1 MLLFFGIITLP
12 AVAAFALSRRLEL
25 APEPRLRTA
34 LRMLALFAAGL
45 FTAAPFITTHGVGTG
60 ESNNYHLA
68 LADAVT
74 QLRAGE
80 IPPLVGQTEYAFNG
94 RIHPLRNAPYLFY
107 LAGALDAASLH
118 HFAFW
123 TLQNLTL
130 SLSLIAAV
138 FSAYGSLRWST
149 GCPRLLAYLLAVIY
163 GLCPAL
169 LNAGTVNLFMTVHV
183 APFIP
188 LALGGCLRQCRRWE
202 LGNDIVMAAALAAAW
217 LTHPPVAFWL
227 TAPVGLIRLLI
238 LCLNPTWQARWGLFA
253 AGVLGAC
260 LAGFVFVSTAD
271 LNSGLDVFRDNISI
285 HSDYVVAIMGN
296 VQAAFPGT
304 LRPVSTSA
312 NTLADF
318 KLGYASW
325 FLLAALLVSL
335 APLWLRHRPGMET
348 TRLAA
353 LGVAAGLLVLN
364 ILCLPI
370 SSLTTALW
378 DALPTSVLTLTNVWP
393 MQRLYLVATGLA
405 VFGAALVA
413 PLWTGRSARRVLLAG
428 AVLGAG
434 WTLWEAQPF
443 RARNVASRWS
453 QPDTDRAQLVDNV
466 DLTITSYSF
475 LGVPETY
482 VNGVMDPRLE
492 FRLLQNDREIA
503 SRRTVDT
510 AASPPVARGDLL
522 RPTAGTDPVVPGSMR
537 LRLEPGRRYLLT
549 FDFSGPLEA
558 NLEITGP
565 TVFRNYVLPGA
576 GQSKGFGTGPDHYRS
591 ISLRTAGTEP
601 EMVDVRLA
609 VRRWLPPHGPGT
621 RLATYTL
628 HELDPSR
635 LPVQV
640 ASLFPLRLTTEA
652 PAAGCTVVTPRSYL
666 PGYEIF
672 VNGAKVQAL
681 RSSDG
686 MLMFPVPA
694 GKSDVQVNFP
704 GSRPLRVAFWVGVA
718 SWLGLVSWYGTRFF
732 RLEVGAAVVRHGRW
746 VAVPLR
752 WLRRYRL
759 PLAAALA
766 LAVIAAVAW
775 RTRAAYLDSF
785 GPVELRVIFPRG
797 QNGENQPLLVTGS
810 TGAGANVFV
819 SYVDDQHV
827 RLGAD
832 IWGALYQSEVIAVDY
847 HQMQTVVVNSSGLYP
862 LDHPR
867 AREFS
872 PNTLAGL
879 RQDFRVELN
888 GRLAI
893 SVPRLAYE
901 STVNQV
907 TVGATRIG
915 DSLTKPRFKGRILS
929 VQRLP
934 IPESVVLTRD
944 HGLRVD
950 FSLPADRQGETDTLL
965 AFGQHG
971 QDGSLSLTYV
981 GKRYLRLAQRDSAGK
996 VIASAQVAYATD
1008 QATHRMD
1015 FTFVAPLGAQEPP
1028 RVSAQL
1034 DGRPF
1039 LGDAQ
1044 AVPDS
1049 RPLNVLVGGTQN
1061 YQPDVQP
1068 RFSGRILRTALTPP
1082 ATRAAGAWKTGPV
1095 RLTLTLPRDKTGH
1108 AEPLVT
1114 TGRTGKGDF
1123 VYLVYVDPSHVRFG
1137 LDHWGLAGALSEPV
1151 KIDYSAPQEIEVSLS
1166 SLYPPEGDDAW
1177 KGWAEAE
1184 RNRRLST
1191 MEIRLNGRTV
1201 LQHGQ
1206 TAHPSTPGEVT
1217 PGRNLIGGSSSEKEF
1232 TGDLHLA
1239 ERVGLVP

>member
-12 AVAAFALSRRLEL
+12 AVAAFILSRRLGL
-25 APEPRLRTA
+25 APEPWLRTA

-45 FTAAPFITTHGVGTG
+45 FAAAPFLTTRGVGTG
-60 ESNNYHLA
+60 ESYNYHLA

-130 SLSLIAAV
+130 ALSLVAAV

-183 APFIP
+183 APFLP
-188 LALGGCLRQCRRWE
+188 LALGACLRQCRRWE

-217 LTHPPVAFWL
+217 LAHPPVAFWL

-238 LCLNPTWQARWGLFA
+238 LWPHPTWQARWGLFA
-253 AGVLGAC
+253 SGVLGAC

-271 LNSGLDVFRDNISI
+271 LNTGLDVFRDNNLI
-285 HSDYVVAIMGN
+285 HSDYVTAIMGN

-304 LRPVSTSA
+304 LLPVSPSA

-335 APLWLRHRPGMET
+335 VPLWWRNRPGMET

-364 ILCLPI
+364 ILCLPL

-378 DALPTSVLTLTNVWP
+378 GALPTSVLTLTNVWP
-393 MQRLYLVATGLA
+393 MQRLYLVTTGLA

-413 PLWTGRSARRVLLAG
+413 PLWTGPAARRVLLAG
-428 AVLGAG
+428 AMLGAG
-434 WTLWEAQPF
+434 WTLWEAEPF

-453 QPDTDRAQLVDNV
+453 QGDTDRAQLVENV

-510 AASPPVARGDLL
+510 AASPPIARGELL
-522 RPTAGTDPVVPGSMR
+522 RPAAGTEPVVPGSTR

-549 FDFSGPLEA
+549 FDFSDPLEA
-558 NLEITGP
+558 NLDITGP

-591 ISLRTAGTEP
+591 ISLRTAGSEP

-609 VRRWLPPHGPGT
+609 VHRWLPAHGPGA
-621 RLATYTL
+621 RLATYAL
-628 HELDPSR
+628 QELDQSR

-640 ASLFPLRLTTEA
+640 ASLFPLRLTIEA
-652 PAAGCTVVTPRSYL
+652 PAAGCSVVTPRSYL

-672 VNGAKVQAL
+672 VNGAKVQAF
-681 RSSDG
+681 RSTDG
-686 MLMFPVPA
+686 MLMFPVPP
-694 GKSDVQVNFP
+694 GTSDVQVNFP
-704 GSRPLRVAFWVGVA
+704 GSRRLRVAFWLGVA

-746 VAVPLR
+746 VLAPLR
-752 WLRRYRL
+752 WLRRHRL

-766 LAVIAAVAW
+766 LVVIAAVAW

-832 IWGALYQSEVIAVDY
+832 IWGSLYQSEVIAVDY
-847 HQMQTVVVNSSGLYP
+847 HQVQIVVVNASGLYP

-867 AREFS
+867 ARAFS

-888 GRLAI
+888 GHLAI
-893 SVPRLAYE
+893 SVSRLAYE
-901 STVNQV
+901 STVSQV
-907 TVGATRIG
+907 TVGANRIG
-915 DSLTKPRFKGRILS
+915 SSLTKPRFKGRILS
-929 VQRLP
+929 AQRLP
-934 IPESVVLTRD
+934 VPETFVLARD
-944 HGLRVD
+944 QGL
-950 FSLPADRQGETDTLL
+950 SLDLRLPSDRAGETETLL
-965 AFGQHG
+965 AFGDHG
-971 QDGSLSLTYV
+971 QDGSLALTYV
-981 GKRYLRLAQRDSAGK
+981 GKKSLRLVQRDAAGN
-996 VIASAQVAYATD
+996 VVASAQADYAPG
-1008 QATHRMD
+1008 AESHRME
-1015 FTFVAPLGAQEPP
+1015 FSFQAPFGSKAPAAVTA
-1028 RVSAQL
+1028 RL

-1039 LGDAQ
+1039 LGNET
-1044 AVPDS
+1044 AVAAS
-1049 RPLNVLVGGTQN
+1049 RPLKLLVGGTQN

-1068 RFSGRILRTALTPP
+1068 RFSGRILRVASVAPP
-1082 ATRAAGAWKTGPV
+1082 DRPAAPAFGPI
-1095 RLTLTLPRDKTGH
+1095 RLTLTLPLGKTGR

-1123 VYLVYVDPSHVRFG
+1123 AFMVYVDERHVRFG
-1137 LDHWGLAGALSEPV
+1137 FDHWGSPGALSEPV
-1151 KIDYSAPQEIEVSLS
+1151 EIDYTTMQEIEVSLS
-1166 SLYPPEGDDAW
+1166 SLYPPEGDSAW
-1177 KGWAEAE
+1177 KGFPEAE
-1184 RNRRLST
+1184 RNRRLAT
-1191 MEIRLNGRTV
+1191 MELSHNGRTV
-1201 LQHGQ
+1201 LTFAQA
-1206 TAHPSTPGEVT
+1206 AHPSTQAEIMT
-1217 PGRNLIGGSSSEKEF
+1217 GRNLIGGSSSEKEF

-1239 ERVGLVP
+1239 ERIGLVP